1 MNVEKQIEDAID
13 ALIIAAFTE
22 GGCSEHRV
30 AEARIQ
36 TELREKELRALLSS
50 AQSVELAA
58 TQPAA
63 KSTAP
68 QELVDAANKVGR
80 WLQIAP
86 HDKESTEAIDDAI
99 CLLVDHVVLNA
110 GVESRFRE
118 ALTSIQRYGFDTLSG
133 RADGADDRNWQRQ
146 AVREMTRRAT
156 DALAAQAKQG
166 GA

>member
-22 GGCSEHRV
+22 GGRSEHRV

-63 KSTAP
+63 QGMDA
-68 QELVDAANKVGR
+68 QDAECLEIGRELYRACDELPWGYEIILYLEQGSGTVH
-80 WLQIAP
+80 WM
-86 HDKESTEAIDDAI
+86 DKEGNEHDIGEDGVFSEKIGYAIA
-99 CLLVDHVVLNA
+99 
-110 GVESRFRE
+110 
-118 ALTSIQRYGFDTLSG
+118 
-133 RADGADDRNWQRQ
+133 
-146 AVREMTRRAT
+146 
-156 DALAAQAKQG
+156 AAQAKQG
-166 GA
+166 G